1 MSVPGLSSTV
11 TQVKA
16 GALKALAV
24 TGAKRSP
31 QLPNVPTLA
40 EIKPGLILE
49 TWVGISAPPKTPPQI
64 IARLSSLI
72 EQAMKDPELQA
83 QLFAQGVTPVYER
96 PSEITVRM
104 AKEVEMFTA
113 LIKRANISMD

>member
-1 MSVPGLSSTV
+1 
-11 TQVKA
+11 
-16 GALKALAV
+16 
-24 TGAKRSP
+24 
-31 QLPNVPTLA
+31 
-40 EIKPGLILE
+40 
-49 TWVGISAPPKTPPQI
+49 
-64 IARLSSLI
+64 LI

-83 QLFAQGVTPVYER
+83 QLFAQSVTPVYEL

>member
-1 MSVPGLSSTV
+1 
-11 TQVKA
+11 
-16 GALKALAV
+16 
-24 TGAKRSP
+24 
-31 QLPNVPTLA
+31 
-40 EIKPGLILE
+40 
-49 TWVGISAPPKTPPQI
+49 
-64 IARLSSLI
+64 LI